1 MNNTRNSRAMKLYH
15 RELGEGKPLIIL
27 HGLFGSSDNWMS
39 IAKELEGHFK
49 MYLVDQRNHGQSP
62 HSDEFSYAAMA
73 EDLNEFIEEHGIE
86 NPSILGHSMGGKTAM
101 NFAINHTDKWDKLI
115 VVDIAPRAYPVR
127 HDTILEG
134 LKSIDV
140 ENLKSRGEADKQLAE
155 YVKDLG
161 TRQFLLKNLARKS
174 DGGFEWKINLSAIDK
189 NIEAMGEGV
198 EQRLAI
204 EKDVLFIRGEN
215 SDYIQDKDNILIV
228 QLFPNSEVK
237 TVKGAGHWVHAEQPQ
252 VLLEMITD
260 FLEVS

>member
-1 MNNTRNSRAMKLYH
+1 MKLNY
-15 RELGEGKPLIIL
+15 REIGEGKPLIIL

-39 IAKELEGHFK
+39 VAKELEGHFK
-49 MYLVDQRNHGQSP
+49 MYLIDQRNHGQSP
-62 HSDEFSYAAMA
+62 HSDEFNYAAMA
-73 EDLNEFIEEHGIE
+73 SDLSEFIEEHRIE

-101 NFAINHTDKWDKLI
+101 NFAINHADKWDKLI
-115 VVDIAPRAYPVR
+115 VVDIAPRAYPVH
-127 HDTILEG
+127 HDTILKG

-140 ENLKSRGEADKQLAE
+140 DNLKSRGEADKQLAE
-155 YVKDLG
+155 YVRDLG

-174 DGGFEWKINLSAIDK
+174 EGGFEWKINLPVIDK
-189 NIEAMGEGV
+189 NIEAMGEGI
-198 EQRLAI
+198 QQQLAI

-237 TVKGAGHWVHAEQPQ
+237 TVKNAGHWVHAEQPEA
-252 VLLEMITD
+252 LLEIIRE

>member
-1 MNNTRNSRAMKLYH
+1 MKLYH